1 MDECSHYN
9 WRWLVTRHKT
19 LEKAQLS
26 LMSNWNDSGHRNDG
40 PWWVAPS
47 QSGLGRS
54 ISLRTAILIAL
65 VVGVVGGAFG
75 ASSTGSLFGRSV
87 NLVKTTSAIER
98 PAGSVAEIAQRVLPS
113 VVSIEAQSGRGGS
126 TGSGFIIDSSG
137 YILTNNH
144 VIASS
149 AVSGGDIRVRLNDGF
164 SYDAKVV
171 GRDSSYD
178 LAVIKIV
185 APNLKALQFG
195 DSDEVAVGDSVIA
208 IGSPL
213 GLASTVTSGI
223 ISALNRPVSTGTADA
238 QSYVN
243 AIQTDAAINPGNSGG
258 ALIDSQGR
266 IIGVNSA
273 IATLSSGSAS
283 GSIGLGFSIPIN
295 EAKRVIDEI
304 IATGKSTRPVLGVYF
319 DPNYSAG
326 GARIA
331 RLSANEGAE
340 KAGIPVGSIIRS
352 IDGFKIPDTDT
363 AIVRIR
369 SYVPGTTVTIVVEL
383 PTGGN
388 KTFRVTLGSA
398 PSL

>member
-1 MDECSHYN
+1 MKHVKVIGSFIAGAA
-9 WRWLVTRHKT
+9 L
-19 LEKAQLS
+19 A
-26 LMSNWNDSGHRNDG
+26 G
-40 PWWVAPS
+40 
-47 QSGLGRS
+47 S
-54 ISLRTAILIAL
+54 IATAATN
-65 VVGVVGGAFG
+65 
-75 ASSTGSLFGRSV
+75 SSTGTLKACADNRTQALFLSTSGTCSSSRTLVEIGGNGMNTKAIASLV
-87 NLVKTTSAIER
+87 T
-98 PAGSVAEIAQRVLPS
+98 PS
-113 VVSIEAQSGRGGS
+113 VVSISVTTANGGG
-126 TGSGFIIDSSG
+126 TGSGSVYKSSATSSYII
-137 YILTNNH
+137 TNNH
-144 VIASS
+144 VVNTSGASATIKVELS
-149 AVSGGDIRVRLNDGF
+149 NGDQ
-164 SYDAKVV
+164 YPAKIV
-171 GRDSSYD
+171 GQDPGYD
-178 LAVIKIV
+178 LAVLQIQMG
-185 APNLKALQFG
+185 NLPAVTLG
-195 DSDEVAVGDSVIA
+195 DSSKVSVGDPVLA

-223 ISALNRPVSTGTADA
+223 VSALNRPVSTGTADA

-319 DPNYSAG
+319 DPNYTGG
-326 GARIA
+326 GAKIA

-369 SYVPGTTVTIVVEL
+369 SYVPGATVTLVVDL
-383 PTGGN
+383 PTGGS
-388 KTFRVTLGSA
+388 KTFKVTLGSA
-398 PSL
+398 PAL